1 MQLSFLLLT
10 SMATM
15 TSFVGTEL
23 KLASQFALCIA
34 GFSLSIGEVYRIM
47 YIQYHYYNRDRAVDE
62 NANEVAETTDDADAE
77 DVENA
82 NAIPSILFV

>member
-1 MQLSFLLLT
+1 
-10 SMATM
+10 MATM

-34 GFSLSIGEVYRIM
+34 GFSLSIGEVYRII
-47 YIQYHYYNRDRAVDE
+47 YIQYHYYNRERAVDE
-62 NANEVAETTDDADAE
+62 NDNEVAETTDDAE

>member
-34 GFSLSIGEVYRIM
+34 GFSLSIGEVYRII
-47 YIQYHYYNRDRAVDE
+47 YIQYHYYNRERAVDE
-62 NANEVAETTDDADAE
+62 NDNEVAETTDDAE